1 MRLLRGPEKGEICS
15 LRIVD
20 GKVILTSNSSGLCQ
34 PEHSGNSASF
44 ILSDLESKHTD
55 TYTCNLR
62 IFSPAPYKD
71 YNVNETYLYVH
82 ETTCGPE
89 YISWMLI
96 GLAAVSFF
104 SCICFI
110 CCTVASCLRNKA
122 TFATRLLMTWE
133 VFWQP
138 ELFIYFTLVSPNC
151 RDALASFY
159 VHRGG
164 VTHLLSK
171 ETLISGHVEAGFCS
185 SYFMSV
191 QCIRSTGKKK
201 KLM

>member
-110 CCTVASCLRNKA
+110 CCTVASCLRNK
-122 TFATRLLMTWE
+122 TDKC
-133 VFWQP
+133 
-138 ELFIYFTLVSPNC
+138 VSN
-151 RDALASFY
+151 
-159 VHRGG
+159 
-164 VTHLLSK
+164 
-171 ETLISGHVEAGFCS
+171 
-185 SYFMSV
+185 
-191 QCIRSTGKKK
+191 STEYNSEYMPMAAVNMVRKPGQ
-201 KLM
+201 KL